1 MEDTKR
7 WSEAQDYELGF
18 WNNVAKD
25 IDSGFGDLGWY
36 RWRAD
41 QLINRLK
48 RLNLHRLT
56 SGNASIIEVGR
67 GPVGVCTFFP
77 GAERLAVDPLMDQY
91 SSHPAFAKARDP
103 EVKYLQGV
111 GERLPSPS
119 SHFDLA
125 IIENCIDH
133 VHDVDAVM
141 RELSRV
147 LKPGGILYLTVNN
160 RSWAGYFVQRL
171 LPRLKIDRGHPH
183 TFTPGRTRDLIR
195 QSGFQLRDIEV
206 GSYLQATRTDLAS
219 GKARDL
225 LKALLGVSEY
235 VVSVIA
241 EQATPGQAP
250 FQRQYDLEKAR
261 EKAAEAVA

>member
-56 SGNASIIEVGR
+56 SGNARIIEVGS

-111 GERLPSPS
+111 RERLPSPS
-119 SHFDLA
+119 SHYDLA

-160 RSWAGYFVQRL
+160 RSWAGYFVHRL
-171 LPRLKIDRGHPH
+171 LSRLKIDRGHPH

>member
-18 WNNVAKD
+18 WNKVAKN
-25 IDSGFGDLGWY
+25 IASGSDGLDWY

-41 QLINRLK
+41 QLIKRLK

-56 SGNASIIEVGR
+56 SGSARIIEVGS

-77 GAERLAVDPLMDQY
+77 GVERLAVDPLMDQY
-91 SSHPAFAKARDP
+91 SSQPAFTKARNP
-103 EVKYLQGV
+103 EVKYVQGV

-119 SHFDLA
+119 GHFDLA

-141 RELSRV
+141 RELGRV
-147 LKPGGILYLTVNN
+147 LKPDGILYLTVNN
-160 RSWAGYFVQRL
+160 RSRPGYFVHRL
-171 LPRLKIDRGHPH
+171 LSRLKIDRGHPH
-183 TFTPGRTRDLIR
+183 TFTPRRTRDLIR
-195 QSGFQLRDIEV
+195 QSGFQPRDIEV
-206 GSYLQATRTDLAS
+206 GSYLQATRADLSS

-225 LKALLGVSEY
+225 FKALLGVSEY

-241 EQATPGQAP
+241 EQDAHNQAR
-250 FQRQYDLEKAR
+250 FQEQYDLEKIR
-261 EKAAEAVA
+261 EKASEAVA